1 MPFVEEPAHL
11 SKSRLKSALVAHN
24 VALPPAASKKA
35 VYVEL
40 HLKHIDQ
47 KNAADFSSDEEDR
60 AGDDKKDPEDAEMPV
75 PSCLTD
81 EDLKATLRKH
91 GVKPGPITASTRVL
105 YERKLHKLL
114 QSDRCERLNEAD
126 KAILYSD
133 SEEEEKQQE
142 KDEDLG
148 SEKQPDPSDQTQQE
162 SSQNHIFYPQC
173 FLPSSRL
180 RPCPP
185 RNTRCSSNWNSRN
198 ALKSSERSQSQCSQ
212 IISTSAADH
221 HTRLG
226 STVLPRSKST
236 DDSSLSSQYFSI
248 TQMVEE
254 PPQEPVK
261 DAFKD
266 ILPDSKTTP
275 TGIYVTRRR
284 PIKGAAQRP
293 VQYSYPDS
301 PVSPMTQQ
309 RREVERYLV
318 PIHIQILVFIIVACV
333 LYLIYVNV
341 EDSLSYW

>member
-1 MPFVEEPAHL
+1 MPFAEDPAHL
-11 SKSRLKSALVAHN
+11 SKSRLKSDLVAHN
-24 VALPPAASKKA
+24 VALPSAASKKA

-60 AGDDKKDPEDAEMPV
+60 ADDKKDAEMPV

-81 EDLKATLRKH
+81 EDLKAMLRKH

-114 QSDRCERLNEAD
+114 QSDRRERLNEAN
-126 KAILYSD
+126 KAVLYSD

-148 SEKQPDPSDQTQQE
+148 SEKQPDPSDQTQKE
-162 SSQNHIFYPQC
+162 SSQ
-173 FLPSSRL
+173 
-180 RPCPP
+180 
-185 RNTRCSSNWNSRN
+185 
-198 ALKSSERSQSQCSQ
+198 
-212 IISTSAADH
+212 
-221 HTRLG
+221 
-226 STVLPRSKST
+226 
-236 DDSSLSSQYFSI
+236 
-248 TQMVEE
+248 

-266 ILPDSKTTP
+266 ILRDSKTTP

-341 EDSLSYW
+341 EGSLSYWSYGEDRLLVQAESQDAEADYAQD

>member
-11 SKSRLKSALVAHN
+11 FKSRLKSDLVAHN

-60 AGDDKKDPEDAEMPV
+60 AGEDKKDPEDAEMPV

-162 SSQNHIFYPQC
+162 SSQ
-173 FLPSSRL
+173 
-180 RPCPP
+180 
-185 RNTRCSSNWNSRN
+185 
-198 ALKSSERSQSQCSQ
+198 
-212 IISTSAADH
+212 
-221 HTRLG
+221 
-226 STVLPRSKST
+226 
-236 DDSSLSSQYFSI
+236 
-248 TQMVEE
+248 

-341 EDSLSYW
+341 EDSLSYWSYGEDRLLVQAESQDADVDYAQD

>member
-11 SKSRLKSALVAHN
+11 SKSRLKSDLVAHN
-24 VALPPAASKKA
+24 VALPSAASKKA
-35 VYVEL
+35 VYVAL

-142 KDEDLG
+142 KDENLG

-162 SSQNHIFYPQC
+162 SSQ
-173 FLPSSRL
+173 
-180 RPCPP
+180 
-185 RNTRCSSNWNSRN
+185 
-198 ALKSSERSQSQCSQ
+198 
-212 IISTSAADH
+212 
-221 HTRLG
+221 
-226 STVLPRSKST
+226 
-236 DDSSLSSQYFSI
+236 
-248 TQMVEE
+248 

-341 EDSLSYW
+341 EESLSYWSYGEDRLLVQAESQDADVDYAQD